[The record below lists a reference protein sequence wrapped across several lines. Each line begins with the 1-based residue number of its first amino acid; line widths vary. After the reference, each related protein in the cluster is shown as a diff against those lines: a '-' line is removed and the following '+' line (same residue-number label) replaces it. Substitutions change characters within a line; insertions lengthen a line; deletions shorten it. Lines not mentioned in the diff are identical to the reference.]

1 MIWIIN
7 FLIIIILI
15 EAASQFKIKIKI
27 LKILTLS
34 KKIFKYLSNK
44 NLDID
49 KKKIIIE
56 RKIKNIIKLYINIF
70 SILILVLLLI
80 LIVKILFNL
89 RFSSIL
95 LNFIEINFI
104 LSSIIFIFLYLKV
117 KKKIFNKKK
126 YSFISKIFHK
136 FVLNSNQRLK
146 VLFEIE
152 KLFFLKGNDNLH
164 TQCLF
169 ITGLPRSGSTFF
181 LQSLY
186 NTNFFSSLK
195 YSDMPFV
202 TSPNLWSKINF
213 FKKNILTHERA
224 HQDGIHI
231 NLESPEAF
239 EEIFWRSQLDN
250 TYKEKIYYNK
260 SYYNENIAYQFE
272 SFTKLVALKDKKK
285 YYLSKNNNNVVR
297 IKFLLNKLKKKK
309 IVILFRNP
317 LDHCISMLNQHENF
331 INLQKKDKFF
341 LDYMN
346 MLSHYEFGLNHK
358 PIQITN
364 FKSNYLTNN
373 INYWLEY
380 WIMVYQNLINYSNHE
395 DIIFLSFENFTD
407 HPDKI
412 IEKILNNL
420 NINSKTHKSSVKK
433 IKKKSFDFFNI
444 NKNVLISANNIYEKM
459 RHYEIKI
466 SK

>member
-1 MIWIIN
+1 MIEVSI
-7 FLIIIILI
+7 
-15 EAASQFKIKIKI
+15 QFKIKIKI

-34 KKIFKYLSNK
+34 KKIFKYLIIK

-49 KKKIIIE
+49 KKKIIVE
-56 RKIKNIIKLYINIF
+56 RNIKNITKLYINIF

-80 LIVKILFNL
+80 LIVKVLFNL

-250 TYKEKIYYNK
+250 NYKEKIY
-260 SYYNENIAYQFE
+260 
-272 SFTKLVALKDKKK
+272 
-285 YYLSKNNNNVVR
+285 
-297 IKFLLNKLKKKK
+297 
-309 IVILFRNP
+309 
-317 LDHCISMLNQHENF
+317 
-331 INLQKKDKFF
+331 
-341 LDYMN
+341 
-346 MLSHYEFGLNHK
+346 
-358 PIQITN
+358 
-364 FKSNYLTNN
+364 
-373 INYWLEY
+373 
-380 WIMVYQNLINYSNHE
+380 
-395 DIIFLSFENFTD
+395 
-407 HPDKI
+407 
-412 IEKILNNL
+412 
-420 NINSKTHKSSVKK
+420 
-433 IKKKSFDFFNI
+433 
-444 NKNVLISANNIYEKM
+444 
-459 RHYEIKI
+459 
-466 SK
+466 